1 MTRILGIE
9 TSCDETAAAVVED
22 RSRVLSSIVASQV
35 AAHSRFGGVVPEIAA
50 RHHVEAIEWVVRQA
64 LDESGSGLEAI
75 DAVAVTQGPGL
86 VGSLLVGLSAGKAIA
101 WHRGLPLLAV
111 HHLEGHVRSVFLE
124 HAEIAFPAIALVVS
138 GGHTALFLC
147 PEEDVYRTI
156 ARTRDDAAGEAFD
169 KVAKLL
175 GLGYPGGPVIER
187 LSRGADE
194 RAYEFPQAQ
203 MKDHSIDFSFSGLK
217 TAVRRAASKDGL
229 VGIAGPADRE
239 VPRPIRDLV
248 ASFQRAVVRVLVKR
262 TIEACRRERIRTLL
276 VTGGVACNGRLRDA
290 FREAARDAGLDLHLP
305 SPRYTTD
312 NAAMIAAAGFLHLER
327 GRFAGSELSAD
338 PGLRLG

>member
-35 AAHSRFGGVVPEIAA
+35 AAHSRYGGVVPEIAA

-64 LDESGSGLEAI
+64 LDESGAGLEAI
-75 DAVAVTQGPGL
+75 DAIAVTQGPGL

-124 HAEIAFPAIALVVS
+124 HPGIEFPAIALVVS
-138 GGHTALFLC
+138 GGHTTLFLC

-187 LSRGADE
+187 LSRGADD
-194 RAYEFPQAQ
+194 RAYDFPQAQ

-217 TAVRRAASKDGL
+217 TAVRRAATRDGL
-229 VGIAGPADRE
+229 VAGTATVEAE
-239 VPRPIRDLV
+239 VPQKTRDLA

-276 VTGGVACNGRLRDA
+276 VTGGVACNGPL
-290 FREAARDAGLDLHLP
+290 REAFAVAASDAGLAFYLP

-327 GRFAGSELSAD
+327 GRLAGFDLSAD

>member
-22 RSRVLSSIVASQV
+22 KSRVLSSIVASQV
-35 AAHSRFGGVVPEIAA
+35 AAHSRYGGVVPEIAA

-64 LDESGSGLEAI
+64 LDESGAGLEAI

-124 HAEIAFPAIALVVS
+124 HPEIEFPAIALVVS
-138 GGHTALFLC
+138 GGHTTLFLC

-187 LSRGADE
+187 LSRGADD
-194 RAYEFPQAQ
+194 RAYDFPQAQ

-217 TAVRRAASKDGL
+217 TAVRRAAARDGL
-229 VGIAGPADRE
+229 VAAIATSVAE
-239 VPRPIRDLV
+239 VPQKTRDLA

-276 VTGGVACNGRLRDA
+276 VTGGVACNGPLRQA
-290 FREAARDAGLDLHLP
+290 FAAAASDAGLVVYFP

-327 GRFAGSELSAD
+327 GRRAGLDLSAD

>member
-22 RSRVLSSIVASQV
+22 RKRVLSSIVASQV
-35 AAHSRFGGVVPEIAA
+35 AAHRRFGGVVPEIAA
-50 RHHVEAIEWVVRQA
+50 RHHVEAIDWVVRQA
-64 LDESGSGLEAI
+64 LDDAGVSLDAI
-75 DAVAVTQGPGL
+75 DAIAVTQGPGL
-86 VGSLLVGLSAGKAIA
+86 VGSLLVGIQAAKAIA
-101 WHRGLPLLAV
+101 WYRGLPLLAV

-124 HAEIAFPAIALVVS
+124 DVEIEFPAIALVVS
-138 GGHTALFLC
+138 GGHTTLFLC
-147 PEEDVYRTI
+147 PREDEYRTI

-187 LSRGADE
+187 LARGADE

-217 TAVRRAASKDGL
+217 TAVRRTALRDGL
-229 VGIAGPADRE
+229 VGLPGAEEGDTE
-239 VPRPIRDLV
+239 PRVKDLV
-248 ASFQRAVVRVLVKR
+248 ASFQRAVVRVLVRR
-262 TIEACRRERIRTLL
+262 TIAACRRERIGTLL
-276 VTGGVACNGRLRDA
+276 VTGGVACNERLRGA
-290 FREAARDAGLDLHLP
+290 FREAAAEEGLALVLP
-305 SPRYTTD
+305 KPRFTTD

-327 GRFAGSELSAD
+327 RRFAGPEISAE